1 MSGLVEFSSAGTNW
15 LAPIAL
21 DTSASVSLL
30 TMWRCSLR
38 VYDGPHGYA
47 LGVRWGRPVLT
58 GGYNLG
64 WLDYEIP
71 NLSRSNVVDVE
82 GCVVTARWT
91 PEWRGPVELIVTYD
105 ANSDS
110 WDYPVVRELHR
121 VYLPIMV
128 R

>member
-1 MSGLVEFSSAGTNW
+1 MPWLLTLVLLWTNW

-21 DTSASVSLL
+21 DPPVYHYSQCGGVV
-30 TMWRCSLR
+30 LR
-38 VYDGPHGYA
+38 AYDGPHGYA

-121 VYLPIMV
+121 VYLPMMA